1 MLERIKRF
9 IRGEETSWR
18 TILLLAVPAPI
29 LAFFIGLF
37 FELRSGDPT
46 PFDLVCYPL
55 AGTTLLVLEL
65 LLLKRR
71 INYIAVASTIIGM
84 SSVFFLGKL
93 AYLLTFY
100 SGPDVQAQLTET
112 FFWIPSCFLLA
123 VFIPKARL
131 AHLLSTLFFC
141 ALGAL
146 TVFFVMFSPN
156 AATQPK
162 LAHAL
167 IQLALANL
175 TFFIVTR
182 ALIGMRVSLSRSQ
195 TELAVM
201 ERLAHTDQLTQTPNR
216 LKFEAEVDKRIGR
229 EERFAVCFLDLDNF
243 KHVNDSLGHAF
254 GDELLVAA
262 TRRMQ
267 GQLREGD
274 LLARV
279 SGDEFILLLQT
290 ENAQGKAVAVLERVV
305 DALADPFRLEDKR
318 IDVTVSAGL
327 SHYPEDAKTTE
338 TLLRYADIAMYEAKE
353 AGKGQIQAFS
363 AASEAALERRQRLAT
378 DLKTAA
384 ARGELEVVYQPII
397 DLQSGRATRLEA
409 LLRWTHPDLGPI
421 SPGEFIPVAESN
433 GTIPLISTW
442 VLREACR
449 ELKRLHGRGWS
460 ELKMAVNVS
469 PIWFASATFETE
481 VSGILR
487 TCRVAGSSLE
497 LELTEGVLIDNVERG
512 QVLLT
517 RLRAKGINIA
527 IDDFGTGFSSL
538 AYLKHFEIDT
548 LKIDR
553 SFISDLKNTRDLP
566 HTSLALFEAFSAL
579 SRTLDIALVAE
590 GIETEAQLE
599 VARSFGTQLGQGYY
613 FSKPVSAA
621 DLQTVL
627 DPPQEAAALVLAN

>member
-1 MLERIKRF
+1 MLERVKRF
-9 IRGEETSWR
+9 VRGDETSWR
-18 TILLLAVPAPI
+18 TILLLAIPAPI

-71 INYIAVASTIIGM
+71 VDYIAVASTVIGM

-93 AYLLTFY
+93 FYLLTFY
-100 SGPDVQAQLTET
+100 GGPDVQAQLTET

-123 VFIPKARL
+123 VFIPKARF
-131 AHLLSTLFFC
+131 AHLVSTLFFC
-141 ALGAL
+141 ALGGL
-146 TVFFVMFSPN
+146 TAFYVVFPTS
-156 AATQPK
+156 AAQPK
-162 LAHAL
+162 LTHAL

-216 LKFEAEVDKRIGR
+216 LKFEAEVDKRVALG
-229 EERFAVCFLDLDNF
+229 ERFAVCFLDLDNF
-243 KHVNDSLGHAF
+243 KNINDSLGHAF

-267 GQLREGD
+267 GRLREGD

-279 SGDEFILLLQT
+279 SGDEFVLLLRT
-290 ENAQGKAVAVLERVV
+290 EGAHGEAADVLERVV
-305 DALADPFRLEDKR
+305 SALADPFRLEDKR
-318 IDVTVSAGL
+318 VDVTASAGL
-327 SHYPEDAKTTE
+327 SRYPDDAATTE

-353 AGKGQIQAFS
+353 AGKGQIRTFS
-363 AASEAALERRQRLAT
+363 TASEVALERRQRLAT

-384 ARGELEVVYQPII
+384 ARGEFEVVYQPII
-397 DLQSGRATRLEA
+397 DLSSGRVTRLEA
-409 LLRWTHPDLGPI
+409 LLRWTHPELGPV

-433 GTIPLISTW
+433 GTICSISTW

-449 ELKRLHGRGWS
+449 ELKRWQGRGWS
-460 ELKMAVNVS
+460 DLKMAVNVS
-469 PIWFASATFETE
+469 PVWFASASFETE
-481 VSGILR
+481 VGGILR
-487 TCRVAGSSLE
+487 TCRVAGPSLE

-512 QVLLT
+512 KVLLA
-517 RLRAKGINIA
+517 RLRGRGINIA

-599 VARSFGTQLGQGYY
+599 IARSFGTQLGQGYY
-613 FSKPVSAA
+613 FSKPLSAA

-627 DPPQEAAALVLAN
+627 GPPQEVAALALVN